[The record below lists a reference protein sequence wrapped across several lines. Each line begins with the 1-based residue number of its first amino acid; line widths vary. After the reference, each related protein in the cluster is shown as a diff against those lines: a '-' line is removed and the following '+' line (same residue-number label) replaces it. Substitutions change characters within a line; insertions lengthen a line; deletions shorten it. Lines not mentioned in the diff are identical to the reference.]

1 MKSIYLAT
9 LSIFLLIGCS
19 ANHPIWT
26 GGSGSSSRQSDSFTP
41 RNAYER
47 KVECNYQATKSFM
60 SDRNLCYGTNVK
72 DRFEQAKCLSSTYR
86 MFSARSCSPTLNVS
100 LNSVSFMWKQLADVY
115 DPANSKNFSPSR
127 REKIWKDTL
136 ELIKEEEEIGVTAA
150 MREGREDKMAYNE
163 ARANRNFERSMSILG
178 AQINNSS
185 NQNTPSNRTYIL
197 NGKIINCSTFQN
209 VTNCN

>member
-1 MKSIYLAT
+1 MTFLVFIGYV
-9 LSIFLLIGCS
+9 LLIVLG
-19 ANHPIWT
+19 I
-26 GGSGSSSRQSDSFTP
+26 
-41 RNAYER
+41 
-47 KVECNYQATKSFM
+47 
-60 SDRNLCYGTNVK
+60 YGIMLLMK
-72 DRFEQAKCLSSTYR
+72 
-86 MFSARSCSPTLNVS
+86 
-100 LNSVSFMWKQLADVY
+100 
-115 DPANSKNFSPSR
+115 
-127 REKIWKDTL
+127 
-136 ELIKEEEEIGVTAA
+136 VTAA